1 MVDTPAA
8 FLPLAPTE
16 MSCWL
21 SPAQTVHFYS
31 TLPVCLPPIH
41 SADMGMTLVD
51 SNEEARLGG
60 AGLYSQLRK
69 EAHKFKASMSCGVE
83 PE

>member
-1 MVDTPAA
+1 
-8 FLPLAPTE
+8 
-16 MSCWL
+16 
-21 SPAQTVHFYS
+21 
-31 TLPVCLPPIH
+31 
-41 SADMGMTLVD
+41 MGMTLVD